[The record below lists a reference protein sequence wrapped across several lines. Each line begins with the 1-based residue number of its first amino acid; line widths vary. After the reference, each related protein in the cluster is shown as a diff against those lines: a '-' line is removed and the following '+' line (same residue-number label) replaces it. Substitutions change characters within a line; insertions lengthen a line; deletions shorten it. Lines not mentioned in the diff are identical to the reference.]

1 MTGVTASAV
10 CLMLGLLPLLFGSE
24 GEWSDRLLS
33 AGLLILMATPM
44 LRVVVSIV
52 EYVRIRE
59 WFFVLTTVIVLT
71 ELAVGVCTPSTGSR
85 LMKRGE
91 STPMP
96 NFPAPNPR

>member
-1 MTGVTASAV
+1 MTANDDTLERLERQLGWLLVTGVTASAV

-24 GEWSDRLLS
+24 SGWSDRLLS
-33 AGLLILMATPM
+33 AGLLVLMATPM

-71 ELAVGVCTPSTGSR
+71 ELGIGVLYALHR
-85 LMKRGE
+85 
-91 STPMP
+91 
-96 NFPAPNPR
+96 